1 MKNIK
6 IDFDVLEMMIFFWE
20 SVASKDKMGDDYF
33 MSIAEKP
40 QMEVVYNEDF
50 SKDSVRRVMSAISN
64 REKLNNR
71 TLSES
76 RFWNNNMWI
85 LEDLQTMHNMMAPI
99 KTLNLAEL
107 TEKYKASTKFDE
119 IELIFIPAHAEEFYI
134 KENKIYINFF
144 KLIPNYED
152 PKDIKIAGLPL
163 KEYVIKKI
171 EGLLH

>member
-134 KENKIYINFF
+134 KGNKRKISIHLLEKMIKYIQ
-144 KLIPNYED
+144 L
-152 PKDIKIAGLPL
+152 
-163 KEYVIKKI
+163 
-171 EGLLH
+171 

>member
-119 IELIFIPAHAEEFYI
+119 IELIFIPAHAAAFYI
-134 KENKIYINFF
+134 KGNIIYINFF

-171 EGLLH
+171 EALLN

>member
-1 MKNIK
+1 MKNIMF
-6 IDFDVLEMMIFFWE
+6 DFDVLGMMIFFWE

-134 KENKIYINFF
+134 KGNKIYINFF

>member
-6 IDFDVLEMMIFFWE
+6 IDFDVLEMMVFFWE

-40 QMEVVYNEDF
+40 QMEVIYNEDF

-71 TLSES
+71 TMSES

-107 TEKYKASTKFDE
+107 IDKYKASTKFDE

-171 EGLLH
+171 EDLLC

>member
-134 KENKIYINFF
+134 KGNKIYQ
-144 KLIPNYED
+144 
-152 PKDIKIAGLPL
+152 
-163 KEYVIKKI
+163 
-171 EGLLH
+171 